1 MILDS
6 ALGIIKLINNGG
18 VYMNKKSTLVV
29 MAAGMGSRYGGVK
42 QIAPMGPNGEIII
55 DFSVYDAVKSG
66 FSKAVF
72 IIKKEIEKDF
82 REVCGKRIE
91 KLIDTEYVFQGYDSL
106 PDWFEIPNERVK
118 PYGTVHAVLCA
129 KDAVNTP
136 FVVINADDYYGP
148 NTLGIVNEYLSQNKA
163 MCMAGF
169 KLGNTITENG
179 TVSRGVCK
187 VTDGYLTD
195 IVECKQID
203 KNSGIPL
210 DSTVSMNMWGFNPD
224 IFETLESSFHNFL
237 KNIKDP
243 LKGEYILTDVID
255 KMIKENNAKIKV
267 LDTPD
272 KWYGVTYKDD
282 TPMVREALTKLIEQ
296 GLYRW

>member
-1 MILDS
+1 MD
-6 ALGIIKLINNGG
+6 
-18 VYMNKKSTLVV
+18 KKSTLVV

-55 DFSVYDAVKSG
+55 DFSVHDAVKSG

-82 REVCGKRIE
+82 RDVCGKRIE

-106 PDWFEIPNERVK
+106 PDWFEIPADRVK

-129 KDAVNTP
+129 KDAVKTP

-148 NTLGIVNEYLSQNKA
+148 NTLGIVNEYLSQNKS

-187 VTDGYLTD
+187 VEDGYLTD
-195 IVECKQID
+195 ITECKNID

-224 IFETLESSFHNFL
+224 IFEILESSFHSFL

-243 LKGEYILTDVID
+243 TKDEYILTDIID

-272 KWYGVTYKDD
+272 KWYGVTYKED

-296 GLYRW
+296 GLYKW

>member
-1 MILDS
+1 MAD
-6 ALGIIKLINNGG
+6 N
-18 VYMNKKSTLVV
+18 STLVV

-55 DFSVYDAVKSG
+55 DFSVHDAVKSG
-66 FSKAVF
+66 FPKAVF
-72 IIKKEIEKDF
+72 IIKKDIEKDF

-91 KLIDTEYVFQGYDSL
+91 KLIDTQYVFQGYDSL
-106 PDWFEIPNERVK
+106 PQWFEVPSDRTK

-129 KDAVNTP
+129 KDAVKTP

-148 NTLGIVNEYLSQNKA
+148 NTLGIVNKYLSENKS

-169 KLGNTITENG
+169 KLGNTITDNG
-179 TVSRGVCK
+179 TVSRGVCQ
-187 VTDGYLTD
+187 VEDGYLKD
-195 IVECKQID
+195 IVECKEID

-210 DSTVSMNMWGFNPD
+210 NSTVSMNMWGFNPD
-224 IFETLESSFHNFL
+224 IFDVLENSFHSFL

-243 LKGEYILTDVID
+243 AKDEYILTDIIE

-267 LDTPD
+267 LETPD
-272 KWYGVTYKDD
+272 KWYGVTYKED
-282 TPMVREALTKLIEQ
+282 TPMVREALTGLINQ
-296 GLYRW
+296 GLYKW

>member
-1 MILDS
+1 MADT
-6 ALGIIKLINNGG
+6 
-18 VYMNKKSTLVV
+18 STLVV

-55 DFSVYDAVKSG
+55 DFSVHDAVKSG

-91 KLIDTEYVFQGYDSL
+91 KIIDTEYVFQGYDSL
-106 PDWFEIPNERVK
+106 PEWFEVPAERTK

-129 KDAVNTP
+129 KNAVKTP

-148 NTLGIVNEYLSQNKA
+148 STLGIVNKYLSETKSI
-163 MCMAGF
+163 CMAGF
-169 KLGNTITENG
+169 RLGNTITENG
-179 TVSRGVCK
+179 TVSRGVCQ
-187 VTDGYLTD
+187 VENGYLKD
-195 IVECKQID
+195 IVECKEID
-203 KNSGIPL
+203 KNSGISL
-210 DSTVSMNMWGFNPD
+210 DSTVSMNVWGFNPD
-224 IFETLESSFHNFL
+224 IFSILESSFHEFL

-243 LKGEYILTDVID
+243 MKGEYILTDIIE

-267 LDTPD
+267 LETPD
-272 KWYGVTYKDD
+272 KWYGVTYQED
-282 TPMVREALTKLIEQ
+282 TPTVREALTELINN
-296 GLYRW
+296 GIYKW